1 MSRKQSAY
9 LQRVAVMR
17 QAEHEAIKRTY
28 EQYLADTA
36 VIALNNLGWGETK
49 IRRFVD
55 EWSKTFNAYSDAIGD
70 GPETD
75 YCRAKIDERLRPI
88 CKQEEFVPFE
98 DRYTFL
104 PEVKY

>member
-55 EWSKTFNAYSDAIGD
+55 EWAKTFNEYLDAIAD
-70 GPETD
+70 EPETD

-88 CKQEEFVPFE
+88 LKQEEFVPFE
-98 DRYTFL
+98 DRYEFL
-104 PEVKY
+104 KEVKY

>member
-1 MSRKQSAY
+1 MARKTSAFME
-9 LQRVAVMR
+9 QVRDIRRMA
-17 QAEHEAIKRTY
+17 QEATRRTY
-28 EQYLADTA
+28 MQYLTDTA
-36 VIALNNLGWGETK
+36 VIALNRLGWGETK

-88 CKQEEFVPFE
+88 CKQEEFVTFE
-98 DRYTFL
+98 DRYEFL
-104 PEVKY
+104 KEVKY